1 MTNNRSKFIRSVVP
15 LPILF
20 PMLTLQDAIELLLT
34 TKENSILTRNE
45 FFKFLLEFY
54 FPSAYRQLSFCKE
67 ESDKEEKKPAPFP
80 HDAEKDKEL
89 KKLQKKFSEAE
100 LRVADLQKK
109 KTLAESQLGDPG
121 IYADKNKFQD
131 AEKKYQDFSKQL
143 KQAEAEYEK
152 LFEELMK

>member
-1 MTNNRSKFIRSVVP
+1 MKLKIST
-15 LPILF
+15 
-20 PMLTLQDAIELLLT
+20 
-34 TKENSILTRNE
+34 
-45 FFKFLLEFY
+45 
-54 FPSAYRQLSFCKE
+54 
-67 ESDKEEKKPAPFP
+67 
-80 HDAEKDKEL
+80 HL